1 VHRLQGN
8 WTDLRLV
15 LPRVPPGCSMVVAYQ
30 WRAGDNSLLR
40 EVDALEWWPLSPGL
54 IPRTDDRKGNWIAI
68 AEEWEYYPEP
78 THERLENG
86 EQYYNR
92 SRRIKLPAQGLGLA
106 PVQRSP

>member
-1 VHRLQGN
+1 M
-8 WTDLRLV
+8 
-15 LPRVPPGCSMVVAYQ
+15 LPRVPPGCSLVVAYQ

-54 IPRTDDRKGNWIAI
+54 IPRTDGRKGNWIAI

-86 EQYYNR
+86 EIRPVPSRGGEQFYNR

-106 PVQRSP
+106 LVQRSP